1 MFEMPR
7 PTGEHERLQALA
19 GSWVGQERLLPS
31 PFDPVG
37 GTAVGRMQAR
47 MALDGFYL
55 IADYEQER
63 NGQVNF
69 RGHAVY
75 GWDPRG
81 RCYTMHWF
89 DSIGIEHDAPGLGS
103 WEADTLS
110 LVHET
115 RHTGS
120 SRYTYVVGDG
130 EYQMQLEHAPDGKTW
145 TTILEGRYERI
156 GAPPG
161 SA

>member
-7 PTGEHERLQALA
+7 PTPEHERLAVLA
-19 GSWVGQERLLPS
+19 GTWIGQEQLRPS

-37 GTAVGRMQAR
+37 GTAVGRWVAR
-47 MALDGFYL
+47 VALDGLYL

-63 NGQVNF
+63 NGKVNF
-69 RGHAVY
+69 RGHGVY

-103 WEADTLS
+103 WESDTLT
-110 LVHET
+110 LIHET
-115 RHTGS
+115 RHTGW
-120 SRYTYVVGDG
+120 SRYTYVVGAG
-130 EYQMQLEHAPDGKTW
+130 EYTMRLEHSPDGTDW
-145 TTILEGRYERI
+145 TIFLEGRYEKV
-156 GAPPG
+156 G
-161 SA
+161 